1 MSNINSINNS
11 TYVEKILAPQAGGST
26 QETGTA
32 NNAFAELFQSIL
44 DGTASAQSTASTT
57 SAASDMNALGQALAS
72 GNLSAAQLAFQS
84 LQTDLDAAKKAH
96 HQHHPHQDADITA
109 ATQASATTGSAAV
122 TPVASTTPS
131 DLLNLLMSKS

>member
-11 TYVEKILAPQAGGST
+11 TYVEKILASQAGGT
-26 QETGTA
+26 AQETGTA

-44 DGTASAQSTASTT
+44 DGTASAQSTASTA

-84 LQTDLDAAKKAH
+84 LQTDLDAARKAH
-96 HQHHPHQDADITA
+96 HHHPHQDADITA
-109 ATQASATTGSAAV
+109 ASATTGSAAV
-122 TPVASTTPS
+122 SPVASTTPS

>member
-1 MSNINSINNS
+1 MSGIKSINNS
-11 TYVEKILAPQAGGST
+11 AYLEKLLASQAGGST

-44 DGTASAQSTASTT
+44 DGTASAQKTASTS
-57 SAASDMNALGQALAS
+57 SAASDTNALGQALAS

-96 HQHHPHQDADITA
+96 HHHPHQDADITA
-109 ATQASATTGSAAV
+109 ATQTPATTGSTAV
-122 TPVASTTPS
+122 TPVASSTPS
-131 DLLNLLMSKS
+131 GLLNLLMSKG

>member
-11 TYVEKILAPQAGGST
+11 AYLEKLLASQAGGST

-44 DGTASAQSTASTT
+44 DGTASAQSTSSTT

-84 LQTDLDAAKKAH
+84 LQTDLDAARKAH
-96 HQHHPHQDADITA
+96 HLHPHQDADITA
-109 ATQASATTGSAAV
+109 ATQTGATTGSNAV